1 MTPAARDAAHA
12 DAPGAWDEHDAA
24 AHQRFVAAAR
34 GFWSTRLFDAVRR
47 QVGREVPPH
56 DAAYAAFVQ
65 QHPTHRY
72 FAWLERHLQR
82 MKYSGPYGIVA
93 TAARN
98 RTAHVEALARPL
110 PAGMLQLDP
119 QFEAPAYYRACDI
132 HQHPGGLGGD
142 PLAGVVYRMA
152 TASGVVGK
160 PQLHERFA
168 RLVTAGRSVTRAL
181 DLGCGF
187 GKSTQAFAQALPS
200 AQVHG
205 IDLSAGCLLA
215 AAQDTPAERRTRV
228 TFAQR
233 DAAATGLP
241 TGLYDLVT
249 STMLLHEM
257 PEDVVRR
264 LIAETA
270 RLVTPGGIVAHLDF
284 LPPEDPLLAIL
295 FAGHARRNNEPY
307 LLDHSRIDLS
317 EAYAKAGFSS
327 VEAVA
332 FAEED
337 GAHESALPKWRLPWT
352 IIFAQ
357 R

>member
-1 MTPAARDAAHA
+1 
-12 DAPGAWDEHDAA
+12 
-24 AHQRFVAAAR
+24 
-34 GFWSTRLFDAVRR
+34 
-47 QVGREVPPH
+47 
-56 DAAYAAFVQ
+56 
-65 QHPTHRY
+65 
-72 FAWLERHLQR
+72 
-82 MKYSGPYGIVA
+82 
-93 TAARN
+93 
-98 RTAHVEALARPL
+98 
-110 PAGMLQLDP
+110 
-119 QFEAPAYYRACDI
+119 
-132 HQHPGGLGGD
+132 
-142 PLAGVVYRMA
+142 
-152 TASGVVGK
+152 
-160 PQLHERFA
+160 
-168 RLVTAGRSVTRAL
+168 
-181 DLGCGF
+181 
-187 GKSTQAFAQALPS
+187 
-200 AQVHG
+200 
-205 IDLSAGCLLA
+205 
-215 AAQDTPAERRTRV
+215 
-228 TFAQR
+228 
-233 DAAATGLP
+233 
-241 TGLYDLVT
+241 
-249 STMLLHEM
+249 MLLHEM